1 MVADLV
7 PAERNKHKPAF
18 AGCSPGGCPDSGQA
32 QSKMVNTENRS
43 GAYLIYVST
52 RSGGISHFQAGL
64 T

>member
-32 QSKMVNTENRS
+32 QSKMVDTENRS
-43 GAYLIYVST
+43 GAYLLYV
-52 RSGGISHFQAGL
+52 
-64 T
+64 